1 MFVKEGRVEGEVL
14 YQLGVM
20 RIGLGVKMKQR
31 RAPMLGAPL
40 LYEVKMI
47 FEIQVVEKRISII
60 RIRIIRRRILNQWT
74 SFFPFPCPQRV
85 ARLEEFDQL
94 VFFGWWWRVA
104 LLQAGFETRGLI
116 GYPLSPV
123 FASASLSARSW
134 KTANQICMFH
144 IPY

>member
-60 RIRIIRRRILNQWT
+60 RIRI
-74 SFFPFPCPQRV
+74 
-85 ARLEEFDQL
+85 LEE
-94 VFFGWWWRVA
+94 
-104 LLQAGFETRGLI
+104 EI
-116 GYPLSPV
+116 
-123 FASASLSARSW
+123 
-134 KTANQICMFH
+134 
-144 IPY
+144 